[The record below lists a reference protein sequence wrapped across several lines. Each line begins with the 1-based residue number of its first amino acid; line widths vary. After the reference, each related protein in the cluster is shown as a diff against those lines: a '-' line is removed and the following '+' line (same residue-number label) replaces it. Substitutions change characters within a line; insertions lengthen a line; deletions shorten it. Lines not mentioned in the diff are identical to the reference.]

1 MEAGKVTT
9 VSVMSFQKHDGQG
22 TKKSVF

>member
-1 MEAGKVTT
+1 MEAGKVTI